1 MGTVVTIDGGDLGAG
16 FLSLGISVFFFW
28 MATRSR
34 NAVLTKEATRLD
46 RERAAFRDQLKE
58 ELRAEILAEVRGE
71 GN

>member
-1 MGTVVTIDGGDLGAG
+1 
-16 FLSLGISVFFFW
+16 
-28 MATRSR
+28 MATRSH
-34 NAVLTKEATRLD
+34 NVVVTKEATRLD